1 MILLKKQV
9 IVLGIVIVIIVLV
22 CYIQSFNS
30 VNEGIELTE
39 YIEEEEDVVEEAAIE
54 EVNEEISTYLIDV
67 KGQVQFP
74 GVYEVTSDLRVHD
87 VIILAGGFLD
97 TANTNTINLAQKI
110 QDEMVIYVPHL
121 EEETE
126 TSFESWSTAQNKQKV
141 SINQATESELL
152 TLPGIGPSKA
162 SAIIKYRDEFGKFN
176 SIDELTNVS
185 GIGSKTLENL
195 RDYIEL

>member
-9 IVLGIVIVIIVLV
+9 IFIGVVIAIIIVA
-22 CYIQSFNS
+22 CYIQPFNS

-39 YIEEEEDVVEEAAIE
+39 YIEEEEDVVEEVEIE

-67 KGQVQFP
+67 KGQIQFP